1 MAWPRRW
8 ADGSLTWLAPL
19 AVAGLVMLPRLAS
32 PQFGL
37 LDDGLTLQTGREVIG
52 HWSTALH
59 LIPETGRF
67 FPAYW
72 LVYSAIFGIVGARPL
87 GFFAVNVALLAGLLA
102 VLVRVVRWSGGTTW
116 SAAVAV
122 LLFAS
127 CGPAIESFYTLS
139 KAEPLQLSWIAVSLL
154 ATAAG
159 ALAASPARRAG
170 LIGLAAGALLLAY
183 ATKETSLVL
192 VPISLGWLA
201 VEWWSIRES
210 GPFRRFAVT
219 YGAINLV
226 AAAAFVVLRA
236 HYAPLALAEGSYTR
250 AYTLHLGVIG
260 PALFRISAWLVRDFA
275 FLLPLLAFAVL
286 SPSGDAAS
294 RRLIRYAGVWM
305 GGWLGVFLPWPAT
318 FEYYLLPFALG
329 AAVLAGFVVGDAW
342 IASGRPHPGT
352 RPWFAR
358 AVLAASGVLW
368 LVAIAN
374 ATADARVQ
382 LTVDRANADLVDFL
396 AGLPAGSRVVLNT
409 AVNEYVAELPM
420 HLSLIKGRPDIAV
433 EHVTRA
439 SRDRSP
445 SADVF
450 VVTAEVANRPW
461 PTVRVAPD
469 QPLVEG
475 DPATASELRTG
486 RPDPVYR
493 AARQARLTEIGIH
506 RLLCRVAVSPL
517 AEPGYCPGDRGVF
530 DWQVFSYGWRVQSLW
545 TARRDG

>member
-1 MAWPRRW
+1 VA
-8 ADGSLTWLAPL
+8 WLAPL
-19 AVAGLVMLPRLAS
+19 AVAGLVMLPRLTS

-52 HWSTALH
+52 RWSTALH

-102 VLVRVVRWSGGTTW
+102 ALVRVVRWSGGTTW

-139 KAEPLQLSWIAVSLL
+139 KAEPLQLSWIVVSLL

-159 ALAASPARRAG
+159 ALAASAARRAG
-170 LIGLAAGALLLAY
+170 LIVLAAGALLLAH

-192 VPISLGWLA
+192 VPISIGWLA
-201 VEWWSIRES
+201 VEWWSIREP

-226 AAAAFVVLRA
+226 AAAAFVMLRA

-275 FLLPLLAFAVL
+275 FLLPLLAFAVFA
-286 SPSGDAAS
+286 PSGDRPAS
-294 RRLIRYAGVWM
+294 RRPIRYAGLWM
-305 GGWLGVFLPWPAT
+305 VGWLAVFLPWPAT
-318 FEYYLLPFALG
+318 FEYYLLPFAFG
-329 AAVLAGFVVGDAW
+329 AAVLAGFVAGDAW
-342 IASGRPHPGT
+342 TARGRPHPAT
-352 RPWFAR
+352 RRRFAR
-358 AVLAASGVLW
+358 GVLVASGVLW
-368 LVAIAN
+368 LVAVAN

-409 AVNEYVAELPM
+409 AMNEYVAELPM

-439 SRDRSP
+439 ASDRSP
-445 SADVF
+445 SANVF
-450 VVTAEVANRPW
+450 VVTTEVANRPW

-469 QPLVEG
+469 QPLIEG
-475 DPATASELRTG
+475 GPATANEPGPG

-493 AARQARLTEIGIH
+493 AARQARLIEIGIH

-517 AEPGYCPGDRGVF
+517 VEPGYCPGDRGVF
-530 DWQVFSYGWRVQSLW
+530 DWQVFSYGWRVHRLG

>member
-1 MAWPRRW
+1 MA
-8 ADGSLTWLAPL
+8 WLAPV
-19 AVAGLVMLPRLAS
+19 AVAGLVMLPRLTS

-37 LDDGLTLQTGREVIG
+37 LDDGLTLHTGREVIG
-52 HWSTALH
+52 RWSTVLH

-87 GFFAVNVALLAGLLA
+87 GFFAVNVVLLAGLLA

-139 KAEPLQLSWIAVSLL
+139 KAEPLQLSWIVVSLL

-159 ALAASPARRAG
+159 ALAASSARRAG
-170 LIGLAAGALLLAY
+170 LIVLAAGALLLAH

-201 VEWWSIRES
+201 VEWWSIREP

-219 YGAINLV
+219 YVTINLV
-226 AAAAFVVLRA
+226 AAAVFVVLRA

-250 AYTLHLGVIG
+250 AYTLHLGVVG

-275 FLLPLLAFAVL
+275 FLLPLLAFAMF
-286 SPSGDAAS
+286 SPSGDRPAS
-294 RRLIRYAGVWM
+294 RRPIRYAGVWM
-305 GGWLGVFLPWPAT
+305 VGWLAVFLPWPAT

-329 AAVLAGFVVGDAW
+329 AAVLGGFVVGDVWTAR
-342 IASGRPHPGT
+342 GRSHPAT
-352 RPWFAR
+352 RRRFAR
-358 AVLAASGVLW
+358 GVLVASGVLW
-368 LVAIAN
+368 LVAVAN

-450 VVTAEVANRPW
+450 VVITEVANRPW
-461 PTVRVAPD
+461 PTVRVAPH

-475 DPATASELRTG
+475 DPATASELGPG

-517 AEPGYCPGDRGVF
+517 VEPGYCPGDRGVF
-530 DWQVFSYGWRVQSLW
+530 DWQIFSYGWRVHRLG
-545 TARRDG
+545 TARRDA